1 MGEIGYLFSCRRI
14 AGNSWNRSGLTDSK
28 PVLIAVALVV
38 LFQLVFTYLPVM
50 QTLFGV
56 TPIDAFDWIAVFLF
70 GLLLFSLVELEKAVA
85 RRFKAI
91 TQAQAK

>member
-1 MGEIGYLFSCRRI
+1 
-14 AGNSWNRSGLTDSK
+14 
-28 PVLIAVALVV
+28 LVV